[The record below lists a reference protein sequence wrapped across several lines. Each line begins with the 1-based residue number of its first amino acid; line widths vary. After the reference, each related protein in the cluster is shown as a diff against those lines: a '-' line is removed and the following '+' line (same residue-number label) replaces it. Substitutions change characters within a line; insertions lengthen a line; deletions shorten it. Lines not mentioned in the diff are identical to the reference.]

1 MESIAIK
8 INPNKTNTICKP
20 TFDSLPP
27 QTKTQK
33 NIYWYIYIYIYIST
47 TITTPILL
55 HIPLSHQRPY
65 PPPFDR
71 NLANPTMESTTINI
85 YQTKSYQNPTKTPK
99 SEINLKTPKKKYT
112 KIACLWFEPLLCLEK
127 SLTIKTS

>member
-1 MESIAIK
+1 MESVAIK
-8 INPNKTNTICKP
+8 KTQIKP
-20 TFDSLPP
+20 TQFANALFTLFHLKP
-27 QTKTQK
+27 KK
-33 NIYWYIYIYIYIST
+33 KST
-47 TITTPILL
+47 TIITPILL
-55 HIPLSHQRPY
+55 HIPLSHHRPY

-112 KIACLWFEPLLCLEK
+112 KIACL
-127 SLTIKTS
+127 